1 MSKIVSLLKSYGA
14 FVGLPWQTAL
24 SGREK
29 VWFCLYEPR
38 DERRLRA
45 RLADFAMVTKEAGHD
60 WHSFDVTT
68 AFEEWMAR
76 HEYREGYFAEPEFI
90 APALD
95 DFLGGLAESLGQAL
109 DSADGDTVL
118 ALVGVGALFGITRVS
133 ALIERVSE
141 RIRGRLVV
149 FFPGTREG
157 SNYRLLDARD
167 GWNYLAVPI
176 EAEGRTA

>member
-1 MSKIVSLLKSYGA
+1 MRSG
-14 FVGLPWQTAL
+14 WQ
-24 SGREK
+24 
-29 VWFCLYEPR
+29 PR
-38 DERRLRA
+38 N
-45 RLADFAMVTKEAGHD
+45 T
-60 WHSFDVTT
+60 
-68 AFEEWMAR
+68 
-76 HEYREGYFAEPEFI
+76 EGYFAEPEFI

-95 DFLGGLAESLGQAL
+95 DFLDGLAESLGQVL
-109 DSADGDTVL
+109 DTAESDAVV
-118 ALVGVGALFGITRVS
+118 ALVGVGALFGIARVS

-167 GWNYLAVPI
+167 GWSYLAVPI

>member
-1 MSKIVSLLKSYGA
+1 MSKILSLLKSYGA
-14 FVGLPWQTAL
+14 FVRLPWQTAL

-45 RLADFAMVTKEAGHD
+45 RLADFAMVTKDAGHD

-76 HEYREGYFAEPEFI
+76 HEYQEGYFAEPEFI

-95 DFLGGLAESLGQAL
+95 DFLSGLAESLGQAL